1 MFKRSMI
8 TVFLLIGLVV
18 GLSLV
23 SEYSQKNVISQLQQR
38 THADLNRYILTMRQ
52 KLARFRD
59 IPQLLSSH
67 PDLIRALRESANSND
82 IIRANKYLA
91 QVNQV
96 LGTRD
101 TYLMSAN
108 GMTVSASNWQSNKS
122 FIGLNFNFRPYFTKA
137 MSGVLGQYFAL
148 GTTSKK
154 RGFYYSYPVVHRG
167 KTLGVIVVK
176 IDLNEIEQDW
186 NERDIELIVSDED
199 GVIFISTRED
209 WKFRT
214 LKSLHHQDL
223 ARIKASKRYSD
234 IDLVPLRITQSI
246 PGEHNS
252 QVITMREPNLGKSK
266 QQYLIQH
273 GVVGNSD
280 LNVSILAD
288 LESVQ
293 RQVLANMLYVG
304 TVYVAIVLLVMV
316 IIAKRRINKQRALF
330 EHRELQALESSEGRV
345 KAILNNTW
353 AGLITLDTGGHIE
366 SMNVTAQKLF
376 NYTEDQL
383 CGQLFY
389 PLLQDVDEDLYL
401 SQIDPK
407 RLDSGETL
415 IEGRI
420 NCSNGEILP
429 VEFVVGKMRQSEA
442 LHFLVT
448 VHDITERKQYEDQL
462 DQSRRLLE
470 SRVEQRTA
478 ELTMANERLLQEV
491 KQQSHTQNELIQ
503 TAKLAVIGQMSA
515 GINHELNQ
523 PLMAIRGYADNA
535 RKFLELNKV
544 QNIDNNLVEIAQL
557 TERMAKI
564 LHPLKEFSRK
574 SSGQQQTVSLTTLRS
589 GVMAILYPEL
599 EKSKVTLDWLAPF
612 KDVEVMGDLLR
623 LEQVMVNLIANAM
636 QALSENTQ
644 PSIKVSQIVTC
655 DKQLEIRVRD
665 NGPGIG
671 EAELAQIFEPF
682 FTTKQEGLG
691 LGLGL
696 SISQRI
702 IEDLSGSISAEN
714 YQSEEQGEL
723 VSGAQFTLLL
733 PINEHS
739 IG

>member
-8 TVFLLIGLVV
+8 TVLLLIGLVLS
-18 GLSLV
+18 LSLV
-23 SEYSQKNVISQLQQR
+23 SQYSQKNVISQLQQR

-67 PDLIRALRESANSND
+67 PDLIRVLRDGSNSND
-82 IIRANKYLA
+82 LIRANMYLA
-91 QVNQV
+91 RVNQI

-101 TYLMSAN
+101 TYLMSAE
-108 GMTVSASNWQSNKS
+108 GVTVSASNWQSSKS

-137 MSGVLGQYFAL
+137 MKGVLGQYFAL

-154 RGFYYSYPVVHRG
+154 RGFYYSYPVIHRD

-186 NERDIELIVSDED
+186 NEQDIELIVSDED

-214 LKSLHHQDL
+214 LKSLHNQDL
-223 ARIKASKRYSD
+223 ARIKASKRYGD
-234 IDLVPLRITQSI
+234 LNLVPLKITQST
-246 PGEHNS
+246 PSAENS
-252 QVITMREPNLGKSK
+252 QVITLREPNLGKSK

-288 LESVQ
+288 LEAVQ

-304 TVYVAIVLLVMV
+304 TVYVALVLLVMV
-316 IIAKRRINKQRALF
+316 IIAKRRINKQKALF

-353 AGLITLDTGGHIE
+353 AGLITLDTSGRIE

-389 PLLQDVDEDLYL
+389 PLLKDVDEALYL
-401 SQIDPK
+401 AQIDP
-407 RLDSGETL
+407 LHLVSAETL

-420 NCSNGEILP
+420 NCSGGETLP

-470 SRVEQRTA
+470 SRVEQRTV
-478 ELTMANERLLQEV
+478 ELTMANERLLQEI
-491 KQQSHTQNELIQ
+491 KQHSNTQDELIQ

-535 RKFLELNKV
+535 RKFLQLNKV
-544 QNIDNNLVEIAQL
+544 ETIDNNLVEISQL
-557 TERMAKI
+557 TERMARI

-574 SSGQQQTVSLTTLRS
+574 SSGQQQTVSLVTLRS

-599 EKSKVTLDWLAPF
+599 EKSKVELDWVTPF
-612 KDVEVMGDLLR
+612 NDVEVVGDLLR

-636 QALSENTQ
+636 QAIGEQADAN
-644 PSIKVSQIVTC
+644 IKVSQIVTQ

-671 EAELAQIFEPF
+671 EKELSHIFEPF

-714 YQSEEQGEL
+714 YCFDEQGKMI
-723 VSGAQFTLLL
+723 SGAQFTLVL
-733 PINEHS
+733 PINTQS
-739 IG
+739 TG

>member
-1 MFKRSMI
+1 MFKRSII
-8 TVFLLIGLVV
+8 TVILLVGLVMS
-18 GLSLV
+18 LSLV
-23 SEYSQKNVISQLQQR
+23 SEYSRTNVVSQLQQR

-59 IPQLLSSH
+59 IPQLLSNH
-67 PDLIRALRESANSND
+67 PDLIRALRRGANSND
-82 IIRANKYLA
+82 FIRVNNYLA
-91 QVNQV
+91 QVNQI

-101 TYLMSAN
+101 TYLMAAD
-108 GMTVSASNWQSNKS
+108 GTTVAASNWQSEKS
-122 FIGLNFNFRPYFTKA
+122 FIGLNFSFRPYFTKA
-137 MSGVLGQYFAL
+137 MSGELGQYFAL

-154 RGFYYSYPVVHRG
+154 RGFYYSYPVEHRG
-167 KTLGVIVVK
+167 SRLGVVVVK

-186 NERDIELIVSDED
+186 NEQDIELIVSDED

-214 LKSLHHQDL
+214 LSSLQSEDL
-223 ARIKASKRYSD
+223 ERIKASKRYGEQN
-234 IDLVPLRITQSI
+234 LVPLKITQRRPSD
-246 PGEHNS
+246 ENS
-252 QVITMREPNLGKSK
+252 QVITLREPNLGKSE
-266 QQYLIQH
+266 QQYLIQQ

-288 LESVQ
+288 LETVQ

-304 TVYVAIVLLVMV
+304 TVYIALVLLVMV
-316 IIAKRRINKQRALF
+316 IIARRRINKQKMIF
-330 EHRELQALESSEGRV
+330 EQREIQALENSEARV

-353 AGLITLDTGGHIE
+353 AGLITLDTSGRIE

-376 NYTEDQL
+376 NYSEEQL
-383 CGQLFY
+383 RGQLFF
-389 PLLQDVDEDLYL
+389 PLLSDVDETLYQA
-401 SQIDPK
+401 QIDPQ
-407 RLDSGETL
+407 RGAIAETL

-420 NCSNGEILP
+420 NCRGGETLP
-429 VEFVVGKMRQSEA
+429 VEFVVGEMRQSTE

-448 VHDITERKQYEDQL
+448 VHDTTERKEYEDQI

-478 ELTMANERLLQEV
+478 ELTKANELLLQEIE
-491 KQQSHTQNELIQ
+491 QHSNTQNELIQ

-535 RKFLELNKV
+535 RKFLQLDKSTTV
-544 QNIDNNLVEIAQL
+544 DNNLEEISQL

-574 SSGQQQTVSLTTLRS
+574 SSGQHQSVALSTLRS
-589 GVMAILYPEL
+589 GVLAILYPEL
-599 EKSKVTLDWLAPF
+599 EKSKVVLKWPTPDI
-612 KDVEVMGDLLR
+612 DYEVVGDLLR

-636 QALSENTQ
+636 QAIGAHEN
-644 PSIKVSQIVTC
+644 PCISVSHQTVEDGKLKI
-655 DKQLEIRVRD
+655 IVRD

-671 EAELAQIFEPF
+671 EQALEQIFEPF

-714 YQSEEQGEL
+714 YQLEEQNG
-723 VSGAQFTLLL
+723 VISGAQFTLIL
-733 PINEHS
+733 PVSE
-739 IG
+739 